1 MLTQCSFTENLWDA
15 NENLFR
21 KFPELYLMLTEGEV
35 KVFAIPGIKV
45 GEFSANFSR
54 NKLSFSEMRIPEQ

>member
-1 MLTQCSFTENLWDA
+1 MLTLSSFTENLWAA
-15 NENLFR
+15 NENS
-21 KFPELYLMLTEGEV
+21 FPQIPEHYLLLTEGEV

-54 NKLSFSEMRIPEQ
+54 NKLLFSEMRIPGQ